1 MRRQAVQLATSRK
14 PKVVKQPEQKFPD
27 YFGANVF
34 GDAAMQNYLNKE
46 AIKAIQNARNSGEK
60 ISRNIASSIA
70 EGMKRWALDQ
80 GVTHFTHW
88 FQPLTGSTA
97 EKHDSFLNPDGEK
110 AMATFSA
117 DELVQQEPD
126 ASSLPSGGLRNTFEA
141 RGYTAWDPT
150 SPAFIFENT
159 SGKTLCIP
167 TIFVSYT
174 GEALDYKAPLIKA
187 LNLLDKAAVDVC
199 KYFDK
204 KVSRVKATL
213 GWEQEYFLVDK
224 ALYFARTDLVLA
236 KRSVY
241 GFTPAKGQQLDDH
254 YFGKIPDRV
263 FNFMYELEIEA
274 HKLGIPIRTR
284 HNEVAPGQ
292 YEFAPMFEEANLAVD
307 HNQLFMDLIYET
319 AEKHDFIALFHEKP
333 FAGLNGSGKHCNWSM
348 ATNTGVNL
356 LSPGK
361 NPSDNLQFL
370 TFFINSI
377 KAVHDHANLI
387 RASIASAGN
396 DHRLGANE
404 APPAIIS
411 IFIGSTLTNLL
422 AEFEKNQINKK
433 SDNPESILVHNIPEI
448 LVDNTDRNRTSP
460 FAFTGNK
467 FELRAVGS
475 SASCAGPMTILNTI
489 MANQLVE
496 FKSKVDAKI
505 KNGNTKKIALIETLR
520 EEIKASKKILFE
532 GNGYGEYWVKE
543 AKNRGLE
550 NKTTTPL
557 ALEALES
564 KNAHEVLVKNNIFT
578 KEELEARLEINLEAY
593 ILQLQI
599 EGRTITD
606 IARTQIIPAVNK
618 YQNEL
623 ASTSIALK
631 QAGVNASSNLKI
643 LETITQHA
651 DAINEKVNKMEKKRA
666 KANTL
671 EKNKEKAHFYASE
684 VLPYYEEI
692 RNHVDELER
701 LIDDEK
707 WPLPKYRELI
717 FVR

>member
-1 MRRQAVQLATSRK
+1 MRKEALKLATSRK
-14 PKVVKQPEQKFPD
+14 PKLVDQPKQSFPN
-27 YFGANVF
+27 YFGQNVF
-34 GDAAMQNYLNKE
+34 GESAMQNYLNKQAIE
-46 AIKAIQNARNSGEK
+46 AIREAKNNGEK
-60 ISRNIASSIA
+60 INRDTASSIA

-97 EKHDSFLNPDGEK
+97 EKHDSFLNPDGEN
-110 AMATFSA
+110 AIASFSA
-117 DELVQQEPD
+117 NELVQQEPD

-167 TIFVSYT
+167 TVFVSYN

-187 LNLLDKAAVDVC
+187 LDLLDKAAVDVC

-204 KVSRVKATL
+204 KVSKVHATL
-213 GWEQEYFLVDK
+213 GWEQEYFLIDK
-224 ALYFARTDLVLA
+224 ALYFARTDLVLSN
-236 KRSVY
+236 RTVF
-241 GFTPAKGQQLDDH
+241 GFNPAKGQQLDDH

-307 HNQLFMDLIYET
+307 HNQLFMDLIYQT
-319 AEKHDFIALFHEKP
+319 AEKHNFMALFHEKP

-348 ATNTGVNL
+348 ATDTGSNL

-370 TFFINSI
+370 TFFINTI
-377 KAVHDHANLI
+377 KAVHDHSNLV

-411 IFIGSTLTNLL
+411 IFIGSTLTNVL
-422 AEFEKNQINKK
+422 EKFEKNQGDNKK
-433 SDNPESILVHNIPEI
+433 EDIDPILVHNIPEI

-475 SASCAGPMTILNTI
+475 SSSCAGPMTVLNTI
-489 MANQLVE
+489 MANQLAL
-496 FKSKVDAKI
+496 FKQKVDAKI
-505 KNGNTKKIALIETLR
+505 KEGVPKKSAIVAILK

-532 GNGYGEYWVKE
+532 GNGYSDEWVKE
-543 AKNRGLE
+543 AASRGLE
-550 NKTTTPL
+550 NKKTTPL
-557 ALEALES
+557 ALEAMEKENA
-564 KNAHEVLVKNNIFT
+564 KNVLVDNGIFT
-578 KEELEARLEINLEAY
+578 AEELKARLEINLESY

-606 IARTQIIPAVNK
+606 IARTQILPAANQ
-618 YQNEL
+618 YQHEL
-623 ASTSIALK
+623 AQTSIALK
-631 QAGVNASSNLKI
+631 GAGIKASSSQKI
-643 LETITQHA
+643 LEIITQHV
-651 DAINEKVNKMEKKRA
+651 DAITEKVTKMEKKRA
-666 KANTL
+666 KANAIEDT
-671 EKNKEKAHFYASE
+671 KEKANFYASE
-684 VLPYYEEI
+684 VFPMFQEI

-701 LIDDEK
+701 QMDDNK
-707 WPLPKYRELI
+707 WPIPKYRELI
-717 FVR
+717 FIR